1 MNLNTKNYIAVDIA
15 KDSLQVQA
23 SNYACALN
31 YDNHGLEELIKRTNE
46 GTIIVF
52 EATGGYERT
61 LMQTLRD
68 HRIAYAQVGPDRVR
82 AFAKS
87 EGVKAKTDPIDAK
100 MLLRFAEQ
108 KQLDPSNPPD
118 PQSVKLVALLDRRSH
133 LSAMHAQE
141 KNRRQNS
148 NRQIHESIDQ
158 SIDFIQWQIE
168 QIDQQIRA
176 LIGEHPCMQ
185 AKSKILLSITGIG
198 EVTAWSIIAYLEG
211 IVSMKRN
218 QMIALAGLAPFNK
231 DSGKSQKKRTIQG
244 GRAKIRR
251 VLYMAAATAAIHNP
265 HIKKYVEGLRA
276 RGKPYKCAIVA
287 AMRKLLIHAQSR
299 LKNSENALA

>member
-1 MNLNTKNYIAVDIA
+1 MTLNTKNYIAVDIA

-23 SNYACALN
+23 PNYACALK
-31 YDNHGLEELIKRTNE
+31 YDTHTLQEWIARIPAD
-46 GTIIVF
+46 TIIVF

-61 LMQTLRD
+61 LMQTLID
-68 HRIAYAQVGPDRVR
+68 HHIAYALVGPDRVR

-87 EGVKAKTDPIDAK
+87 EGVKAKTDRIDAK

-118 PQSVKLVALLDRRSH
+118 RQRARLVALLDRRSH
-133 LSAMHAQE
+133 LSSMHAQE

-148 NRQIHESIDQ
+148 TAQIHEWIDQ
-158 SIDFIQWQIE
+158 SIDFIEWQID
-168 QIDQQIRA
+168 QIDQQIRE
-176 LIGEHPCMQ
+176 LIDEHEVMQ
-185 AKSKILLSITGIG
+185 TQSTILLSITGIG
-198 EVTAWSIIAYLEG
+198 EVTAWSIIAYLDG

-218 QMIALAGLAPFNK
+218 QMISLAGLAPFNK

-244 GRAKIRR
+244 GRAKVRR
-251 VLYMAAATAAIHNP
+251 VLYMAAVTAAIHNP
-265 HIKKYVEGLRA
+265 HIKQYVEGLRA

-287 AMRKLLIHAQSR
+287 AMRKLLIHAQSL
-299 LKNSENALA
+299 LKNPENALA

>member
-1 MNLNTKNYIAVDIA
+1 MTLNTKNYIAIDIA

-23 SNYACALN
+23 PNCTCALN
-31 YDNHGLEELIKRTNE
+31 YDKDALQEWITSITK

-52 EATGGYERT
+52 EATGGYERM
-61 LMQTLRD
+61 LMQTLID
-68 HRIAYAQVGPDRVR
+68 HHIPYARVSPDRVR

-87 EGVKAKTDPIDAK
+87 EGIKAKTDPIDAK

-108 KQLDPSNPPD
+108 KQLKPNNPPD
-118 PQSVKLVALLDRRSH
+118 PQRAKLVALLDRRSH
-133 LSAMHAQE
+133 LSSMHAQE

-148 NRQIHESIDQ
+148 DAQIHELIDT
-158 SIDFIQWQIE
+158 SLDFIEGQID
-168 QIDQQIRA
+168 QIDQQIRG
-176 LIGEHPCMQ
+176 LIGEHPVMQ
-185 AKSKILLSITGIG
+185 AQGKILQSITGIG

-231 DSGKSQKKRTIQG
+231 DSGKSQKKRSIQG
-244 GRAKIRR
+244 GRAKVRR

-265 HIKKYVEGLRA
+265 HIKEYVEGLRA

-287 AMRKLLIHAQSR
+287 AMRKLLIHAQSL
-299 LKNSENALA
+299 LKNPENALA

>member
-1 MNLNTKNYIAVDIA
+1 MTLNTKNYIAVDIA

-23 SNYACALN
+23 PNYACALK
-31 YDNHGLEELIKRTNE
+31 YDMHTLQEWIARIPAD
-46 GTIIVF
+46 TIIVF

-61 LMQTLRD
+61 LMQTLID
-68 HRIAYAQVGPDRVR
+68 HRIAYALVGPDRVR

-108 KQLDPSNPPD
+108 KQLNASNPPD
-118 PQSVKLVALLDRRSH
+118 PQRVKLVALLDRRSH

-141 KNRRQNS
+141 KNRLQNS
-148 NRQIHESIDQ
+148 NEQIHESIDQ
-158 SIDFIQWQIE
+158 SIDFIEWQIE
-168 QIDQQIRA
+168 QSDQQIRA
-176 LIGEHPCMQ
+176 LVSEHAVMQ
-185 AKSKILLSITGIG
+185 AQSKILLSITGIG

-251 VLYMAAATAAIHNP
+251 VLYMAAATAAIDNP

-287 AMRKLLIHAQSR
+287 AMRKLLILAQSL